1 MEITFDCNFGNEF
14 DTIRNVPGSLGV
26 VTLLRG
32 GSTETQEMTPKN
44 LSLSERVGWWIQKR
58 GKLDGGLKLSKLSWR
73 MNLQSFKIEY
83 ENEPH
88 LHAFSRVGGVAIRMS
103 GSRLC

>member
-1 MEITFDCNFGNEF
+1 MNPRSLLPGICLEITFDCNFGNEF

-44 LSLSERVGWWIQKR
+44 LSLSGVDTETWKAGWWVEVVKA
-58 GKLDGGLKLSKLSWR
+58 LL
-73 MNLQSFKIEY
+73 
-83 ENEPH
+83 ENE
-88 LHAFSRVGGVAIRMS
+88 LTK
-103 GSRLC
+103 LQN